1 VSWQRPVPL
10 VGDASSARGRR
21 EAPRAWA
28 FDEADRDA
36 FYAVTLGRRD
46 IRRFRPDDLE
56 PDVLERILGAAHA
69 APSVGHSQPWRFV
82 VVRDAGTR
90 DRAALMADREWHR
103 QAGSFADRPGRQML
117 DLQLHGIR
125 EAPVGIVVCCDRRTA
140 AQGVLGR
147 ATYVDADLWSC
158 ACAIENL
165 WLAARV
171 EGVGTGWVTL
181 FQPDELASLIGLPD
195 GVATLGWLCLGWPD
209 ERPPEPG
216 LERAGWSTRQP
227 LADVVLWE
235 RWGDEGGPHP
245 PPSHLHAPAPASVVG
260 ARDEADVLLTPPG
273 SLGVLDRAV
282 DRLAALG
289 LGPDAPVTAVLA
301 AATHPVTRH
310 GVSTYADAV
319 TREVLEATVE
329 GESLGAVTA
338 RLVGADVVA
347 VDAGVPGG
355 PVAGALACRPEAAPG
370 DLVSADALSA
380 ADAERLVEAGRALG
394 GDCHRRLVAL
404 GEVGI
409 GNTTVAAALVAYRLG
424 LAVRDAVG
432 LGAGGD
438 SATLARKRAAVEA
451 ALARAASSHDDLDDP
466 MVTLA
471 ALGGAEIAYLTGVA
485 LGAAERGSVVVL
497 DGLVTAA
504 AAVLAVTLEPAV
516 AAHLV
521 AGQESREQAH
531 RSVNVHLG
539 LEPLLSLRLRS
550 GEGVGALLG
559 VQLLRTG
566 AGLRAQAGRVEEQQR
581 EQRGEAAPPVTR

>member
-1 VSWQRPVPL
+1 MSWQRPVPL
-10 VGDASSARGRR
+10 VGDVSSAQTRR

-28 FDEADRDA
+28 FGVAERDA
-36 FYAVTLGRRD
+36 FYAVALGRRD

-56 PDVLERILGAAHA
+56 PDVLERILTAAHA

-82 VVRDAGTR
+82 VVRDPATR
-90 DRAALMADREWHR
+90 DRAAVMADREWHR
-103 QAGSFADRPGRQML
+103 QAGTFDDRSGSQML

-125 EAPVGIVVCCDRRTA
+125 EAPVGVVVCCDRRTA

-195 GVATLGWLCLGWPD
+195 RVETLGWLCLGWPD

-216 LERAGWSTRQP
+216 LERAGWSARQP
-227 LADVVLWE
+227 LSDVVLWE
-235 RWGDEGGPHP
+235 RWSDDAEPPLP
-245 PPSHLHAPAPASVVG
+245 PPSHLHAPAPAAVVA
-260 ARDEADVLLTPPG
+260 ARDEADALLTPPG

-282 DRLAALG
+282 DRVAALG
-289 LGPDAPVTAVLA
+289 VGPDAPVTAIIA
-301 AATHPVTRH
+301 AAGHAVTRH
-310 GVSTYADAV
+310 GVSTYDDSV
-319 TREVLEATVE
+319 TREVLVATVA
-329 GESLGAVTA
+329 GESLGAVAA

-347 VDAGVPGG
+347 VDAGVPGH
-355 PVAGALACRPEAAPG
+355 PVAGATACRPLAPPG
-370 DLVSADALSA
+370 DLVSSDALTAS
-380 ADAERLVEAGRALG
+380 DAERLVVAGRDLG
-394 GDCHRRLVAL
+394 RGLRRRLVTL

-409 GNTTVAAALVAYRLG
+409 GNTTVAAALVACRLG
-424 LAVRDAVG
+424 LAVGDAVG

-438 SATLARKRAAVEA
+438 AATLARKRAAVER
-451 ALARAASSHDDLDDP
+451 ALARATSAHDDLEDP
-466 MVTLA
+466 MVLLA

-485 LGAAERGSVVVL
+485 LGAAEQGSVVVL
-497 DGLVTAA
+497 DGLVTSA
-504 AAVLAVTLEPAV
+504 AAVLAVALEPAV

-539 LEPLLSLRLRS
+539 LEPLLALRLRS
-550 GEGVGALLG
+550 GEGVGALLA
-559 VQLLRTG
+559 VQLLRT
-566 AGLRAQAGRVEEQQR
+566 AARLRTETGRVEER
-581 EQRGEAAPPVTR
+581 